1 MAVDFWWWL
10 IAAVLL
16 IGAEALL
23 PGIALLWLGVA
34 AAAVGVIAFLL
45 PGLGLGW
52 QAMIFAVLAV
62 ASVVVGLKAFPTRGR
77 GGRED
82 HLNLNDR
89 RRQLIGRRAVLT
101 APISAGRGKAQ
112 FGDTLWTVTGPDLP
126 PGTQVEVTGV
136 EEDSLVVKS
145 VSGGA

>member
-34 AAAVGVIAFLL
+34 AAAVGIVAFLL

-62 ASVVVGLKAFPTRGR
+62 ASVIVGLKAFPTRGR

-82 HLNLNDR
+82 HPDLNDR

-101 APISAGRGKAQ
+101 APIVAGRGKAQ
-112 FGDTLWTVTGPDLP
+112 FGDTFWSVTGPDLP
-126 PGTQVEVTGV
+126 AGSAVEVTGV
-136 EEDSLVVKS
+136 EEDRLVVAA
-145 VSGGA
+145 VDAGG

>member
-62 ASVVVGLKAFPTRGR
+62 ASVIAGLKAFPTRGR

-82 HLNLNDR
+82 HPDLNDR
-89 RRQLIGRRAVLT
+89 QRQMIGRRAILT
-101 APISAGRGKAQ
+101 TPISAGRGKAQ

-126 PGTQVEVTGV
+126 PGTRVEVTGV
-136 EEDSLVVKS
+136 DGDRLVVGR
-145 VSGGA
+145 VADGA